1 MNVFNPCDIL
11 LPKKDVD
18 MTKWAVIACDQ
29 HSSEGEYWEK
39 AKAITKGAP
48 STLAMILPEY
58 YLSRTGEEALD
69 EINKTM
75 RRYEKDGI
83 FDLYPNAYLYIERT
97 QSDGKVRRGILG
109 AIDLEAYDY
118 KKGAVTPIR
127 ASEETVAERIP
138 PRVKIR
144 EKAPLELPHVM
155 LLIDDLQR
163 SVIEPLSQKTDCFTL
178 LYDFDLM
185 LGGGHL
191 KGYLVDQDSKNR
203 IDAALTALSKN
214 APFLFAVGD
223 GNHSLATAKACYEK
237 NPSPITRYALC
248 EVVNIHDDAL
258 SFEPIYRVLFGADP
272 KDVIAA
278 LKDAYPVKAGAPTH
292 TLTCRYGDTEETII
306 LGAVSKLSVSD
317 LQILLDTYLQKHPEV
332 TIDYIH
338 GKEET
343 IALSQKANTVG
354 FLFEGMKKEEL
365 FPAVA
370 ADGALVRKTFSMGE
384 AADKRYYVECRKIK

>member
-1 MNVFNPCDIL
+1 MNVFKPCDIL
-11 LPKKDVD
+11 LPKKDID

-29 HSSEGEYWEK
+29 HSSEGEYWES
-39 AKAITKGAP
+39 AKSITKDAP
-48 STLAMILPEY
+48 STLSMILPEY

-69 EINKTM
+69 EINETM
-75 RRYEKDGI
+75 YRYEKDGI

-118 KKGAVTPIR
+118 QKGAATPIR

-163 SVIEPLSQKTDCFTL
+163 SVIELLSEKTDRFTL

-191 KGYLVDQDSKNR
+191 KGYLVDQDSKNG
-203 IDAALTALSKN
+203 IDKALTALSKN

-278 LKDAYPVKAGAPTH
+278 LKDAYPVKEGAPTH

-317 LQILLDTYLQKHPEV
+317 LQILLDDYLQKHPEV